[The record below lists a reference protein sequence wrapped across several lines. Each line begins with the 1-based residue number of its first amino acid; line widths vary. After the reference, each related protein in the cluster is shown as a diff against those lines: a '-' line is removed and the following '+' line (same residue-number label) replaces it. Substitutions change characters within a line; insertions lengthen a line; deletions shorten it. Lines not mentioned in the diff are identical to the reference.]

1 MQMTTVI
8 KVGVV
13 CHAILFL
20 SGCGRYELATSEKYM
35 TVDECYSSD
44 FCTFRGRPVAKYG
57 EYGKVVEIFTS
68 DGKCIN
74 ASFPEKKWN
83 ALRKNPKNSMTIQGN
98 VFTEPEAEG
107 PESVIIEING
117 RRIGLGRCGN
127 KFVFVE

>member
-74 ASFPEKKWN
+74 ASFPEKKMEC
-83 ALRKNPKNSMTIQGN
+83 AQEKSQEFYDHSRKCIHG
-98 VFTEPEAEG
+98 A
-107 PESVIIEING
+107 
-117 RRIGLGRCGN
+117 
-127 KFVFVE
+127 